1 MLVYQRVHH
10 IPLHPI
16 IKMWS
21 LLARNAAFSW
31 GPNLRIG
38 SITEAIEAAN
48 MSMDNG
54 WGVMVGVPI
63 VGTCAVSVLSVFG
76 SEWKSL
82 SNRITCIYCIYIY
95 IIDIIYIIIWYPVK
109 IMCSEK
115 NRTDVRK
122 SLLQFFFVLMH
133 ACRLTY
139 VLVYTDTLL
148 CTLYNMCI
156 YIYI

>member
-95 IIDIIYIIIWYPVK
+95 NRYYIHYYMVSSQNYVFRK
-109 IMCSEK
+109 K
-115 NRTDVRK
+115 QNRCAKVIAAV
-122 SLLQFFFVLMH
+122 FFCFN
-133 ACRLTY
+133 ACMQTY
-139 VLVYTDTLL
+139 VRTCVHGYTSMYT
-148 CTLYNMCI
+148 I
-156 YIYI
+156 